1 MVGAGPAAAAVAASL
16 VAATSSLNAAIDRW
30 QGGGSVPPAVAR
42 PALTQQKLL
51 FRLSGDARLERA
63 VVARLPRTLARDM
76 GDDALARRELSRLTV
91 PRRLSAFHVG
101 RAAGATLLLRWYR
114 QAQRQSGVAWQV
126 LAAVN
131 YVESDFNRLRSNSVS
146 GAQGPM
152 QFIPSTWRR
161 YGRGDVHDPHA
172 AILAAGRF
180 LRAAGGRVNVRR
192 ALYRYNPSSFYADA
206 VFLYVARI
214 RRDERAFFAY
224 YSWQLFVRTPS
235 GLRRL
240 TSFGLR

>member
-1 MVGAGPAAAAVAASL
+1 MVGAGPAAAAFAASL

-30 QGGGSVPPAVAR
+30 RGHGSVPPAVAR

-51 FRLSGDARLERA
+51 FRLSDDPRVERA
-63 VVARLPRTLARDM
+63 VIARLPRTLARDI

-101 RAAGATLLLRWYR
+101 RAASATLLLCWYR
-114 QAQRQSGVAWQV
+114 QAQMQSGVAWQV

-131 YVESDFNRLRSNSVS
+131 YVESDFDRLRSDSVS

-152 QFIPSTWRR
+152 QFIPSTWWR

-192 ALYRYNPSSFYADA
+192 ALYSYNPSSLYADA
-206 VFLYVARI
+206 VSRYTARI
-214 RRDERAFFAY
+214 HRDERAFFAY
-224 YSWQLFVRTPS
+224 YSRQLFVRTPS

-240 TSFGLR
+240 TSFGL